1 MSVPPGSI
9 SGPFSDLRVIVA
21 GGTSGIGLASVQ
33 LLRSFG
39 ACVVSIGKRDGQA
52 ASVPDK
58 VTDSTIHAD
67 LTDPT
72 ACTVACDRAW
82 SILGG
87 LDVVI
92 HTVGGSARAAG
103 DGPLD
108 RCTEEGWQ
116 AALRLNLDSAF
127 HVLRWG
133 IRKLLENPRD
143 GAGQRGSIAVVGSV
157 LADSPSPRH
166 FGTIG
171 YAVAKAGLE
180 GLVRNAAATYA
191 SEGIRVSLLKPGLV
205 DTPMAARA
213 IGDAAISEFLRAK
226 QPLTAGPVSAEACA
240 RAILSLIDPRCA
252 GLTGAILTLD
262 GGWSVTDP
270 TTRDH

>member
-21 GGTSGIGLASVQ
+21 GGTSGIGLACVH
-33 LLRSFG
+33 LLRSLG
-39 ACVVSIGKRDGQA
+39 ARVVAIGKPEGQG
-52 ASVPDK
+52 ASETNAI
-58 VTDSTIHAD
+58 TDSTIHAD
-67 LTDPT
+67 LTDST
-72 ACTVACDRAW
+72 ECTVACDRAW
-82 SILGG
+82 STLGG
-87 LDVVI
+87 LDVVV

-108 RCTEEGWQ
+108 RCTEDGWQ

-127 HVLRWG
+127 HVVRWG
-133 IRKLLENPRD
+133 VRKLLDNPRD
-143 GAGQRGSIAVVGSV
+143 GEGQRGSIAVVGSV

-191 SEGIRVSLLKPGLV
+191 SEGIRVNLLKPGLL

-213 IGDAAISEFLRAK
+213 IRDAQISEFLRAK
-226 QPLTAGPVSAEACA
+226 QPLTAGPVSPEACA
-240 RAILSLIDPRCA
+240 QAILSLIDPRNA

-270 TTRDH
+270 TSDEA